1 MLSHE
6 WMLSLEWMLPHEW
19 MLSQQLMFSVLWMFV
34 SSSSEVFD
42 WYDPE
47 YSSLKEN
54 GSESDQDS
62 SMGSLSYLLVFI
74 ANLNNLFP

>member
-1 MLSHE
+1 
-6 WMLSLEWMLPHEW
+6 
-19 MLSQQLMFSVLWMFV
+19 MFV